1 MYTHQRMLIRQL
13 TSRTVQSAISLL
25 EGQYREHRID
35 MRGARLRRA
44 VTELLRTGFGTVFV
58 AIDPAPVGIAVVTW
72 TFSIERAG
80 KVAWLE
86 ELYVAPE
93 RRSRGIGRALLARSV
108 AAARKAGCVS
118 IELEVVKGH
127 DRAARLY
134 ARERFEKLPRS
145 RWSRPL

>member
-1 MYTHQRMLIRQL
+1 MRIR
-13 TSRTVQSAISLL
+13 TSRNAAEVVTLL

-44 VTELLRTGFGTVFV
+44 VGELLRTRMGTIFV
-58 AIDPAPVGIAVVTW
+58 ALDPAPVAVAVVTW

-93 RRSRGIGRALLARSV
+93 RRSRGVGRALLRRAV

-134 ARERFEKLPRS
+134 VREGFAKLPRS
-145 RWSRPL
+145 RYSRPLRPEG